1 MEWQSYCNTET
12 PMKQAITS
20 LFLPASDNY
29 VIIKVF
35 SRIFG
40 TFIFFVFFLL
50 AGDCETIGK
59 LSK

>member
-1 MEWQSYCNTET
+1 MMEWQSYCNTET

-40 TFIFFVFFLL
+40 TFIFFVFFY
-50 AGDCETIGK
+50 
-59 LSK
+59 